1 MAPSRRFLLFFLVSV
16 SIAAFLVRAQD
27 PSPSQDAV
35 RLLEQAHRVSLLEN
49 APNYELNI
57 TFRTMDASQPS
68 QVGTIR
74 RVVIH
79 GVGRRDEFAFGD
91 FHVINVWTSR
101 GIASTRKFGGNIRPP
116 ELDLALRYTPM
127 YLVTFDKEDTVHEI
141 VDRLIEGKR
150 RRCIEFETVVGP
162 KRDQNEL
169 CVDPDNGTL
178 VTEKLGQ
185 DLIENGDFFTFAG
198 AFIPGRV
205 VYSFK
210 GEPKLEMIQTMAIST
225 ESPAEVMTPPKDA
238 QDHPFCKTS
247 RRVLIE
253 TSPMPPK
260 GAGAGNVDAIVRGV
274 VEADGRIHR
283 AVIDRSER
291 PDLNAEALDT
301 VAQWTF
307 TPALCDGNPNPTMIS
322 VVVHFFGR

>member
-1 MAPSRRFLLFFLVSV
+1 MRRPVALLALVFS
-16 SIAAFLVRAQD
+16 AAAIFIRAQD

-57 TFRTMDASQPS
+57 TFRTLDPSQPS
-68 QVGTIR
+68 ELGTIR

-79 GVGRRDEFAFGD
+79 GVGHRDEFAFGD

-116 ELDLALRYTPM
+116 ELDMALRYTPM
-127 YLVTFDKEDTVHEI
+127 FLVSFDKEDTVHEI
-141 VDRLIEGKR
+141 VDKQIENKP

-169 CVDPDNGTL
+169 CVDPANGTL

-185 DLIENGDFFTFAG
+185 DYIENSDFFTFAG
-198 AFIPGRV
+198 ALIPGRV
-205 VYSFK
+205 VYSVN
-210 GEPKLEMIQTMAIST
+210 GQPKLEMIQTMGVST
-225 ESPAEVMTPPKDA
+225 ESPNDVMTPPKDA
-238 QDHPFCKTS
+238 QEHLFCKTS

-253 TSPMPPK
+253 TSPMPPN
-260 GAGAGNVDAIVRGV
+260 GTGPTNVDVIVRGV
-274 VEADGRIHR
+274 VEADGRLHR
-283 AVIDRSER
+283 TLIDRSDR

-301 VAQWTF
+301 VTQWTF
-307 TPALCDGNPNPTMIS
+307 TPALCDGRPNPTMIT
-322 VVVHFFGR
+322 VAVHFFGR